1 MFLIVISIPIYTLAI
16 VAMFYMDTF
25 FKALMFLVLLLA
37 VTFILF
43 LFIDYPLPSALSVLS
58 MMLLKRLKRILI
70 IN

>member
-43 LFIDYPLPSALSVLS
+43 LFIDYPVPSALSVLS